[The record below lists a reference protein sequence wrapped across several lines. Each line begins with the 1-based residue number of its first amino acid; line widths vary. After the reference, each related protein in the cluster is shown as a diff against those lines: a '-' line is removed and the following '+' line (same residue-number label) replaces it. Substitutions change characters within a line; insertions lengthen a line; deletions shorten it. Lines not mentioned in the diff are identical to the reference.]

1 MKKEL
6 VEVNLVLMVTE
17 DQKEAFDKM
26 LFDYGILQM
35 KTLNG
40 NIHNVEV
47 VDIDVMDGEDYIFEV
62 NEKAR
67 PMVKLPGEVISSS
80 GLAI

>member
-6 VEVNLVLMVTE
+6 VELSLVLMVTE

-26 LFDYGILQM
+26 LFDQGVLQI

-40 NIHNVEV
+40 NVYEFGFA
-47 VDIDVMDGEDYIFEV
+47 DLDVTDGEDYISEV

-67 PMVKLPGEVISSS
+67 PTLKLPGEVISSS

>member
-1 MKKEL
+1 MKKVP
-6 VEVNLVLMVTE
+6 VEVSFVLMVE
-17 DQKEAFDKM
+17 EWQKEAFDKF
-26 LFDYGILQM
+26 LFDQGVLQM

-47 VDIDVMDGEDYIFEV
+47 VDFDVMDGEDYIFEV

-67 PMVKLPGEVISSS
+67 LS
-80 GLAI
+80 

>member
-1 MKKEL
+1 MKKVP
-6 VEVNLVLMVTE
+6 VEVSFVLMVE
-17 DQKEAFDKM
+17 EGQKEAFDKV
-26 LFDYGILQM
+26 LFDQGILQM

-47 VDIDVMDGEDYIFEV
+47 ADFDVMDGEDYIFEV

-67 PMVKLPGEVISSS
+67 PSSDLPGEATDLDS
-80 GLAI
+80 LAI